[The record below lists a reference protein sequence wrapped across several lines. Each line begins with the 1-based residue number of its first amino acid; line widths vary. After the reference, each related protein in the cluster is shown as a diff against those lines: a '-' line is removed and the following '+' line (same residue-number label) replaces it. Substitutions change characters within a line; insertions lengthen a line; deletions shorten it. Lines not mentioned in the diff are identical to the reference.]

1 MQYTNPEIPE
11 GINTSE
17 SHPLKDFFI
26 LTGGVIAIVVISFY
40 LLIVTVDF
48 FADKIPFSW
57 EQSIPVASL
66 LETDTSETPP
76 YLERLTRQVAADM
89 DLPEGMQVTLH
100 YVNSDTV
107 NAFATLGGHMVLHRG
122 LLEKLRSEDELVMVI
137 AHEIAHLKYRHPI
150 SAASHSLLAMMVL
163 SLFTSSADGVLNRL
177 MGTSGLIT
185 LMKFSRD
192 YEYHADAAAVDVL
205 LRRYGHAQGAVA
217 LFDVFK
223 AQHNGVELLEFFNTH
238 PLTERRVQRALSLAQ
253 KQSVLSAD
261 KSVTKKMQPL
271 PADYTAWL
279 AAQSTAQSAT
289 QSSDKSTDR

>member
-1 MQYTNPEIPE
+1 MQYTNPQIPE

-17 SHPLKDFFI
+17 SHPLKEFFI

-48 FADKIPFSW
+48 FADKIPFAW
-57 EQSIPVASL
+57 EQSIPLESL
-66 LETDTSETPP
+66 LETDTTEPP
-76 YLERLTRQVAADM
+76 AYLVRLTQQVTADM
-89 DLPEGMQVTLH
+89 ALPQDMQVTLH

-163 SLFTSSADGVLNRL
+163 SLFTSSADDILNRL
-177 MGTSGLIT
+177 MSTSGLLT

-192 YEYHADAAAVDVL
+192 YEHRADAAAVDVL
-205 LRRYGHAQGAVA
+205 LGRYGHAQGAVG
-217 LFDVFK
+217 LFEVFK
-223 AQHNGVELLEFFNTH
+223 AERGGSEPLEFLNTH
-238 PLTERRVQRALSLAQ
+238 PLTERRIQRALELAE
-253 KQSVLSAD
+253 KQSGLPAETSAD
-261 KSVTKKMQPL
+261 KKMQPL
-271 PADYTAWL
+271 PAEFTRWL
-279 AAQSTAQSAT
+279 AAQSASQAL
-289 QSSDKSTDR
+289 DKSTTP